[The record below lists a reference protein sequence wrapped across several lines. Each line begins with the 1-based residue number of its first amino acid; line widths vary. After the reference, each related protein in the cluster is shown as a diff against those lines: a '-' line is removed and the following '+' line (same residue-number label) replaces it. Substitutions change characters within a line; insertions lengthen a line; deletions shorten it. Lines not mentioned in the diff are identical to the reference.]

1 MDSDH
6 GRRSQLR
13 GVLFD
18 FEGTLV
24 DFQWRLAAAHA
35 EALETLAKFGL
46 DGEHFGPDPDY
57 AVLFNRT
64 RDHDR
69 CLGDRAPLGPCISLL
84 AEIYDRY
91 DADAL
96 TRWRL
101 YPQTRAVL
109 DTLAQAGCRLGVV
122 SSIGRRTLLPALEK
136 LGIAGFFRIVVSR
149 DEVTKIKPHP
159 EGLLKAAQD
168 LALDAEALLYVG
180 DSIKDVDAAHA
191 AGMAACHL
199 DGGEDRQGDAARSAP
214 EYTIATI
221 QELPAIVGV

>member
-1 MDSDH
+1 
-6 GRRSQLR
+6 
-13 GVLFD
+13 
-18 FEGTLV
+18 
-24 DFQWRLAAAHA
+24 
-35 EALETLAKFGL
+35 
-46 DGEHFGPDPDY
+46 
-57 AVLFNRT
+57 
-64 RDHDR
+64 
-69 CLGDRAPLGPCISLL
+69 
-84 AEIYDRY
+84 
-91 DADAL
+91 
-96 TRWRL
+96 
-101 YPQTRAVL
+101 
-109 DTLAQAGCRLGVV
+109 
-122 SSIGRRTLLPALEK
+122 LPALEK